1 MSALLH
7 GGLAAGARQQD
18 SVRRRGA
25 AVLLRVVAAALLL
38 SLMPV
43 LRAADRP
50 SVENA
55 RIEYLLSVV
64 SGLHDAQ
71 FIRNGTAYDSA
82 AAVDHL
88 RTKLRMAGSRVQ
100 TAEDFIRLCATES
113 SVSGKPYEIRLA
125 DGRQVL
131 SAQFL
136 RQQLAA
142 FDKKTA
148 EPNDAPRTAGVHP

>member
-1 MSALLH
+1 MSALLYGALAPGATR
-7 GGLAAGARQQD
+7 GGSGPRGARQ
-18 SVRRRGA
+18 RLH
-25 AVLLRVVAAALLL
+25 LLATALLL
-38 SLMPV
+38 GLVPV
-43 LRAADRP
+43 LHAADRP
-50 SVENA
+50 SLENA

-71 FIRNGTAYDSA
+71 FIRNGKTYDSA

-88 RTKLRMAGSRVQ
+88 RTKLRLAGSRVQ
-100 TAEDFIRLCATES
+100 TAEDFIRLCAAES
-113 SVSGKPYEIRLA
+113 SVSGQPHEIRLA

-142 FDKKTA
+142 FDKRATPA
-148 EPNDAPRTAGVHP
+148 VDGSPAAGVHP